1 VASLKKLRTL
11 CDRIASGKCAMIAEL
26 EAAFLRAC
34 PSFDTRLQALRADHA
49 FTGDELTLA
58 AVLDHLGYHLGN
70 TAEPVR
76 GGELLQVMKVAERVL
91 VDGSEQ
97 QKWAVTHFLL
107 PGLQR
112 ALRERGHP
120 TDILL
125 PHLGSVTASWWN
137 DLTKNPPAVE
147 NWDDDE
153 T

>member
-1 VASLKKLRTL
+1 
-11 CDRIASGKCAMIAEL
+11 MIAEL

-34 PSFDTRLQALRADHA
+34 PSFEARLRSLRADHA

-58 AVLDHLGYHLGN
+58 AVLAPLGYHLGIA
-70 TAEPVR
+70 TEPVS
-76 GGELLQVMKVAERVL
+76 GDELLQIMKVVERVL

-107 PGLQR
+107 PELQR
-112 ALRERGHP
+112 AIRERGHR
-120 TDILL
+120 TDALL
-125 PHLGSVTASWWN
+125 PHLGPATSSWWN
-137 DLTKNPPAVE
+137 DISRNPSAAE